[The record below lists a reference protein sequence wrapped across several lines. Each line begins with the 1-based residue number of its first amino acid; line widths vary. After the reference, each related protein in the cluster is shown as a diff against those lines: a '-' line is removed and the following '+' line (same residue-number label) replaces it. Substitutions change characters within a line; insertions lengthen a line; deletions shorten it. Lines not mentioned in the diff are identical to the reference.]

1 MANRTQQRS
10 SFGGYLIASAGV
22 GGAGG
27 LALGAALLAADAFG
41 LFSLMAASS
50 EAPATMALFALGLG
64 ALLGPVGLATALALP
79 HPGGLDAARHGTR
92 AEDRGNP
99 GPARSV
105 RSVTPPTQRGI
116 R

>member
-1 MANRTQQRS
+1 MADRPQKRS

-22 GGAGG
+22 GVAGG
-27 LALGAALLAADAFG
+27 LALGAALLAADVFG
-41 LFSLMAASS
+41 LYSLIAAGS
-50 EAPATMALFALGLG
+50 EAPTTMALFALGLG

-79 HPGGLDAARHGTR
+79 LPGDRDAARQGTS
-92 AEDRGNP
+92 AEHRGNP
-99 GPARSV
+99 GPVRSV